1 MNEKMQKYLEEL
13 ALRWSPFGMV
23 WDSSAKKL
31 EQDLSKRGINL
42 KLYYRYALPENM
54 SPQEFMVKIAVLDLC
69 ENASVPLYI
78 KKDIFFDKN
87 LSLIEKLRLVKYI
100 ASKRTESRRKID
112 EYVKFIQFANPEL
125 SKLKMSKKH
134 HADNILAGAAFGFA
148 PDEIEYFITDYRGMV
163 SGTKDKQ
170 VCDKIESYG
179 VRLGYV
185 LAPKTAQKIIS
196 ELEKNKQS
204 AMMINNGGRKII

>member
-1 MNEKMQKYLEEL
+1 MNKKLEKYLEEL

-23 WDSSAKKL
+23 WNSSAKKL
-31 EQDLSKRGINL
+31 EQDLAKRGINL

-54 SPQEFMVKIAVLDLC
+54 TPQEFMVKIAMLDLC
-69 ENASVPLYI
+69 ENAPVPLYI

-100 ASKRTESRRKID
+100 TSKHAESRKKID
-112 EYVKFIQFANPEL
+112 EYVRFIQFANPEL
-125 SKLKMSKKH
+125 SKLKISTEH
-134 HADNILAGAAFGFA
+134 HKFDILAGAAFGFA
-148 PDEIEYFITDYRGMV
+148 PNEIEYFITDYRGMA

-170 VCDKIESYG
+170 LHDKIESYG
-179 VRLGYV
+179 VRLEYV
-185 LAPKTAQKIIS
+185 LAPKTVQKIIS

-204 AMMINNGGRKII
+204 VMMVNNGGRKTI

>member
-1 MNEKMQKYLEEL
+1 MNKKLEKYLEEL
-13 ALRWSPFGMV
+13 ALRWSPFGTV

-42 KLYYRYALPENM
+42 KLYYHYALPENM
-54 SPQEFMVKIAVLDLC
+54 TPQEFMVKIAVLDLC
-69 ENASVPLYI
+69 ENAPVPLYI

-100 ASKRTESRRKID
+100 ASKRTESRKKID

-125 SKLKMSKKH
+125 SKLKISKKH
-134 HADNILAGAAFGFA
+134 HRFDILAAATFGFA
-148 PDEIEYFITDYRGMV
+148 PDEIEYFITDYSGMA

-170 VCDKIESYG
+170 VHDKIETYG
-179 VRLGYV
+179 VRVGYV

-196 ELEKNKQS
+196 ELEKNKQNS
-204 AMMINNGGRKII
+204 MMINNGGRKII